1 MKYKML
7 ALDLDGTTL
16 LNGGG
21 VSEQD
26 RRAVAAAID
35 AGIIVTIIT
44 GRLFTGTRPVAQ
56 MLGING
62 PVGVMNG
69 SEIRD
74 VRTAARLDGSYL
86 CDASRGTSRRVLSDM
101 GLAPF
106 VMSSDHVHHDD
117 VGRDHLRSLKIWTED
132 FVRHD
137 NLYASDAWDHHE
149 GVLAVIGV
157 GEVESARHAHRVLQD
172 ELPGHSEVVRFPC
185 FHTPCE
191 FVCVRGNERDKGTAL
206 ARIAGEYGFTIDECA
221 AVGDWYND
229 LPMLQVAGRSF
240 AMGSAPDD
248 LAAHASDRLE
258 HTALTGGGV
267 AEAIRKVWGIEEK

>member
-1 MKYKML
+1 MKYRML
-7 ALDLDGTTL
+7 ALDLDGTTV

-21 VSEQD
+21 VSELD
-26 RRAVAAAID
+26 RLAVAAAMD

-44 GRLFTGTRPVAQ
+44 GRLFTGTRHVAQ
-56 MLGING
+56 ALGIHG

-74 VRTAARLDGSYL
+74 VKSAGKLDGSYL
-86 CDASRGTSRRVLSDM
+86 CDVSRGASRQVFADL

-106 VMSSDHVHHDD
+106 VMSPDHVHHDPI
-117 VGRDHLRSLKIWTED
+117 GEHHLRSLRIWTED
-132 FVRHD
+132 FVRYD
-137 NLYASDAWDHHE
+137 DLYGSSAWDHEE

-157 GEVESARHAHRVLQD
+157 GEAEAARQAHSLLKG

-185 FHTPCE
+185 FHTPSE
-191 FVCVRGNERDKGTAL
+191 FVCIRGNTNDKGTAL
-206 ARIAGEYGFTIDECA
+206 HRIAAEYGITADECV

-229 LPMLQVAGRSF
+229 LPMLKQAGRSF
-240 AMGSAPDD
+240 VMGSAPEE
-248 LAAHASDRLE
+248 LAAHATDRIA

-267 AEAIRKVWGIEEK
+267 AEVIKKVWGIEEK